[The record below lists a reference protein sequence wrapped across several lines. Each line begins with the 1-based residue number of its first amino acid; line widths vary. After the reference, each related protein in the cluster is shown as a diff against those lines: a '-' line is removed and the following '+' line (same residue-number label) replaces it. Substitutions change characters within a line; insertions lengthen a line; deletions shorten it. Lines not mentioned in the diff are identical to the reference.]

1 MTATPSCPIA
11 IQADPVN
18 LVIFG
23 ATGDLA
29 MRKIY
34 PALASLC
41 QNGLLSHD
49 TRILAVGRK
58 DLTGEQYANLLGE
71 KLAASIP
78 ASCMADLAPRISY
91 LRLDPDDP
99 TRATR

>member
-1 MTATPSCPIA
+1 MTESPSCSITA
-11 IQADPVN
+11 QSDPVN

-29 MRKIY
+29 MRKIF

-41 QNGLLSHD
+41 QNNLLSHD

-58 DLTGEQYANLLGE
+58 DLTGEQYHNLIGE
-71 KLAASIP
+71 KLAGVVPPI
-78 ASCMADLAPRISY
+78 
-91 LRLDPDDP
+91 RL
-99 TRATR
+99 